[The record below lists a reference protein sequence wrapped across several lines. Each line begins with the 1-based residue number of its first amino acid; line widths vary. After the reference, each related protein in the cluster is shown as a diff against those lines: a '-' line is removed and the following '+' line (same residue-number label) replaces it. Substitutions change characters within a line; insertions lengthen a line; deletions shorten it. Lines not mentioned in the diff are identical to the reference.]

1 MKGKMIFGWKK
12 LLSIAG
18 VLIGGAIVGSQ
29 VQVYAATSSNS
40 EKVATWDT
48 VYFGSYWQNDT
59 NGDGVA
65 DQKDAKQA
73 IQWRVLERNGDYAY
87 LLSDKILD
95 AGKFCAGSNKST
107 WETSDLRNWL
117 NATFYNEAFNSKEKE
132 AIQIRTLNT
141 LGSEDTW
148 GIDTNPTKDKV
159 FVPCYDDVVNSQYQF
174 FSGTY
179 IQPTN
184 TRIASNTAYA
194 ANKPGMYASTTCADA
209 WWLRNS
215 ARDTE
220 NAYSVLTSGMI
231 EVDACPVQIICGI
244 RPAIYVDLSD
254 TSLWKAGDK
263 VQSAALEEGTI
274 INDRKNETDGNLPL
288 SSEKNPFGTT
298 PPLPT
303 APSTDS
309 GQTEASTEAPSVPDT
324 TTERV
329 TTEAATTES
338 HNTDQT
344 NKIKIQG
351 QEKPTVVKNLK
362 VKAKGSGKIQIKW
375 KKVNNGKQYRI
386 QLSQKKNFANAKIK
400 YSSSASI
407 VWKGLKRKK
416 QYYVRVQA
424 VSSDGQCGG
433 WSKAKKVKVR

>member
-1 MKGKMIFGWKK
+1 MKRKKIFGWK
-12 LLSIAG
+12 SFFAFAS
-18 VLIGGAIVGSQ
+18 VLISGAVIGSQ
-29 VQVYAATSSNS
+29 IPVYATANSSN

-48 VYFGSYWQNDT
+48 VYFGNYWQNDT

-73 IQWRVLERNGDYAY
+73 IQWRVLERNGNYAY

-95 AGKFCAGSNKST
+95 AGKFCAGSSNST

-117 NATFYNEAFNSKEKE
+117 NSTFYNAAFSSKEKD
-132 AIQIRTLNT
+132 AIQIQTLNT

-159 FVPCYDDVVNSQYQF
+159 FVPSYDDIVNSQYQF

-179 IQPTN
+179 
-184 TRIASNTAYA
+184 TRIASNTAYV
-194 ANKPGMYASTTCADA
+194 ANKPGMYASTTCADT

-215 ARDTE
+215 GCDTE
-220 NAYSVLTSGMI
+220 NAYYVLTSGRVAI
-231 EVDACPVQIICGI
+231 DACPVQNICGI

-274 INDRKNETDGNLPL
+274 TNDEKNETDGNLPL

-298 PPLPT
+298 PPLPST
-303 APSTDS
+303 PSTDP
-309 GQTEASTEAPSVPDT
+309 GQTETPTEKPSVPNT
-324 TTERV
+324 TTESAA
-329 TTEAATTES
+329 TEAATTES
-338 HNTDQT
+338 HNANMPNTAEKQ
-344 NKIKIQG
+344 IQA
-351 QEKPTVVKNLK
+351 KPAKVKNLK

-375 KKVNNGKQYRI
+375 KRVNSGNQYRI
-386 QLSQKKNFANAKIK
+386 QLSLKKNFASAKAK
-400 YSSSASI
+400 YSSSTSF

-416 QYYVRVQA
+416 QYYVRIQA
-424 VSSDGQCGG
+424 VSSDGQYGE
-433 WSKAKKVKVR
+433 WNKAKKVKVR